1 MDCNIRACMYIKY
14 RLPMCLPPYLRTFI
28 HTQLY
33 SYVYTCIH
41 IHIYVYI
48 HIYMYILCIFTCMY
62 VHDYINQYIYN
73 VNAFVNS
80 ADLYIFKHKSCIW
93 THYCRTIS
101 SRILL
106 VRNQAPVKKH
116 LFGILHIFGSL
127 QIWFSIGW
135 TLRSAKHH
143 RSPSPN
149 EKIADEQCSS
159 LKVGQPKKGK

>member
-1 MDCNIRACMYIKY
+1 MPSSLPTYLHTYSTIFIRIHMHTYPYI
-14 RLPMCLPPYLRTFI
+14 CI
-28 HTQLY
+28 
-33 SYVYTCIH
+33 YT
-41 IHIYVYI
+41 Y
-48 HIYMYILCIFTCMY
+48 IYMYILCIFTCLY

>member
-1 MDCNIRACMYIKY
+1 MHACILSTGYLCAFLPTYVPSYILNY
-14 RLPMCLPPYLRTFI
+14 I
-28 HTQLY
+28 HT
-33 SYVYTCIH
+33 YTH
-41 IHIYVYI
+41 AYI
-48 HIYMYILCIFTCMY
+48 FIYMYIYIYIYVHTMYIHMY
-62 VHDYINQYIYN
+62 VRTWLHKSIYIYN